1 MYLYHIMYESNRTFN
16 VEEIQRITWLF
27 TRHSYVQHS
36 APSTHFFNL
45 CFLYFLFVFS
55 VCVFKLQP
63 PSPYHISLLERH
75 TSFFCADTIFP
86 RSHSLPSSF
95 FENDFKLLNSILSHI
110 TMHCVTAINSFMC
123 VRQCCPHCCL
133 LALST
138 PPHCRGL
145 KHFLIENCNPLFSRS
160 PF

>member
-1 MYLYHIMYESNRTFN
+1 MRATVHLMLRKSNGLHGFLLDTHMYNIPLLPLTSLTCAFCTSY
-16 VEEIQRITWLF
+16 LF
-27 TRHSYVQHS
+27 LAY
-36 APSTHFFNL
+36 
-45 CFLYFLFVFS
+45 VFS
-55 VCVFKLQP
+55 SYNHP
-63 PSPYHISLLERH
+63 PSPYHIPLLERH

-138 PPHCRGL
+138 HP
-145 KHFLIENCNPLFSRS
+145 IVEV
-160 PF
+160 